1 MNLILL
7 WLIRAKPHTGFGG
20 AKAGFIILF
29 TPFIQKTPLETLVT
43 NKVSLVLCPFMIMSE
58 TNTKV
63 RIRDK
68 AREMFMRYGIR
79 SVSMDDI
86 ATQLGMSK
94 KTIYQY
100 FTDKNDLV
108 DMVVD
113 ADVQEM
119 RTDCTSSGITARDAV
134 DEIFLTIE
142 RVVEQFR
149 NINPVVIYDLE
160 KFHVRSYQ
168 RWMEY
173 KNKFLLQVIR
183 QNLER
188 GIAEGLYRPEISIDI
203 LSKFRLESIMVA
215 FNIDLYPPSKYNF
228 ADVTKEIIE
237 HYVFGIASLKGY
249 RLILRYQKKSN
260 KKVKKTENIIFNQ

>member
-1 MNLILL
+1 
-7 WLIRAKPHTGFGG
+7 
-20 AKAGFIILF
+20 
-29 TPFIQKTPLETLVT
+29 
-43 NKVSLVLCPFMIMSE
+43 MSE
-58 TNTKV
+58 TNTRI

-68 AREMFMRYGIR
+68 AREMFMKYGIR

-100 FTDKNDLV
+100 VTDKNDLV
-108 DMVVD
+108 EMVVD
-113 ADVQEM
+113 ADVQDM
-119 RTDCTSSGITARDAV
+119 RNDCTGASTDAHDAV
-134 DEIFLTIE
+134 DEIFITIE
-142 RVVEQFR
+142 RVAEQFS
-149 NINPVVIYDLE
+149 NINPVVISDLE

-183 QNLER
+183 KNLER
-188 GIAEGLYRPEISIDI
+188 GMDEGLYRPEINIDI
-203 LSKFRLESIMVA
+203 ISKFRLESIMVA

-228 ADVTKEIIE
+228 VDVTKEIIE

-260 KKVKKTENIIFNQ
+260 KKVKQHESLQSKVK

>member
-1 MNLILL
+1 
-7 WLIRAKPHTGFGG
+7 
-20 AKAGFIILF
+20 
-29 TPFIQKTPLETLVT
+29 
-43 NKVSLVLCPFMIMSE
+43 MIMSE
-58 TNTKV
+58 TNTRI

-68 AREMFMRYGIR
+68 AKEMFMRYGIR

-113 ADVQEM
+113 GDVQEM
-119 RTDCTSSGITARDAV
+119 RMDCAGCSSAAKDAV
-134 DEIFLTIE
+134 EEIFLTIE
-142 RVVEQFR
+142 RVTEQFR
-149 NINPVVIYDLE
+149 NINPVIIYDLE

-173 KNKFLLQVIR
+173 KNKFLLKIIR
-183 QNLER
+183 ENLER
-188 GIAEGLYRPEISIDI
+188 GITEGLYRPEIDIDI
-203 LSKFRLESIMVA
+203 ISKFRLESVMVA

-249 RLILRYQKKSN
+249 RLILRYKKKSN
-260 KKVKKTENIIFNQ
+260 KKVKQHESLQSKVK